1 MEPITSAI
9 LLKCLDGLTTRASAT
24 AQNIA
29 NAGSPGYRPV
39 RVSFEES
46 LALAAGQGPDA
57 VAQVVPS
64 THFDPTWSTSDTL
77 RLDLEITDAVMT
89 SGRYNAVVEILNRHM
104 QLSALAVSGGR

>member
-9 LLKCLDGLTTRASAT
+9 LLKCLDGLTARASAT

-29 NAGSPGYRPV
+29 NAGTPGYRPV
-39 RVSFEES
+39 RVNFEE
-46 LALAAGQGPDA
+46 ALAQAVSRGPDA
-57 VAQVVPS
+57 VARVVPS
-64 THFDPTWSTSDTL
+64 IHFEQTWSASDAL